1 MTKKPT
7 GREPHKRVKTAKGRK
22 MSSTLWLQRQLN
34 DPYVQ
39 KAKIDGY
46 RSRAAYKLKEI
57 NDKIGLIEKG
67 MTVVDLGAAPGG
79 WCQIALEEGAS
90 HVIGM
95 DLLPVDAMEGLT
107 FLQMDFMDDEAPEA
121 LLALID
127 EGVDI
132 VLSDLAPN
140 TVGHKQTDHLRIMTL
155 VEAAYEFACEVL
167 KPDGVF
173 VAKVWQGG
181 AQHELLKEMKKRFK
195 TTKHIKPPSSRQDS
209 SESFLI
215 AQGFRG
221 KE

>member
-1 MTKKPT
+1 MSKKPT
-7 GREPHKRVKTAKGRK
+7 GREPTKRVKTAKGRK

-39 KAKIDGY
+39 QAQIDGY

-57 NDKIGLIEKG
+57 NDKVGLIQKG

-95 DLLPVDAMEGLT
+95 DLLAVDAMEGLT

-167 KPDGVF
+167 KPDGAF

-181 AQHELLKEMKKRFK
+181 AQHELLAQMKKSFK
-195 TTKHIKPPSSRQDS
+195 TTKHIKPPSSRQGS
-209 SESFLI
+209 AESFLI

-221 KE
+221 NS